1 MSVEKKGVVVV
12 GSINMDL
19 VAYTARI
26 PTEGET
32 VIGTAFQTHPGG
44 KGTWKMRV

>member
-1 MSVEKKGVVVV
+1 MSVEKMGVVVV

-26 PTEGET
+26 PIEGET
-32 VIGTAFQTHPGG
+32 VIGTAF
-44 KGTWKMRV
+44 